1 MDLAERIK
9 NSETHQFRMVMPSS
23 LNDNGNLFGGNALK
37 WMDEVA
43 YITAQRYARMKM
55 VTIAVGKVNFRKAIT
70 SGTMV
75 ELIGRVVEVG
85 NVKLTV
91 SVEVYSESIDHSNRE
106 LAIDSLFTFTA
117 INAQNKPVGLKI
129 AEGNS

>member
-1 MDLAERIK
+1 MDLADRIRK
-9 NSETHQFRMVMPSS
+9 SETHQFRMVLPGT

-70 SGTMV
+70 NGTMV

-85 NVKLTV
+85 NVKLTI
-91 SVEVYSESIDHSNRE
+91 SVEVYSESINSFERE
-106 LAIDSLFTFTA
+106 LAIDSLFTFSA
-117 INAQNKPVGLKI
+117 INDQNKPVGLRI
-129 AEGNS
+129 LEGNS

>member
-9 NSETHQFRMVMPSS
+9 NSETHQFRMVMPCS

-75 ELIGRVVEVG
+75 ELIGKVVEVG
-85 NVKLTV
+85 NVKLTI
-91 SVEVYSESIDHSNRE
+91 SVEVYSESIDNRERE

-117 INAQNKPVGLKI
+117 VNDQNKPVGLRI
-129 AEGNS
+129 VEGNS

>member
-9 NSETHQFRMVMPSS
+9 NSETHQFRMVMPGS

-85 NVKLTV
+85 NVKLTI
-91 SVEVYSESIDHSNRE
+91 SVEVYSESIDSPKRE

-117 INAQNKPVGLKI
+117 INAQNKPVGLRI
-129 AEGNS
+129 VEGNS